1 MNRNFY
7 IPLILIL
14 IVAVFMAIS
23 GDYPLSSCILL
34 VLGAFAVLG
43 VGKKTEY
50 NFTYMWLAGLISLM
64 ICMILSIGLAKLAI
78 DIPWIRTV
86 WLWPTQ

>member
-34 VLGAFAVLG
+34 VLGAFVVLG
-43 VGKKTEY
+43 VGKKTKY
-50 NFTYMWLAGLISLM
+50 NFTYMWLAGLIFLM
-64 ICMILSIGLAKLAI
+64 VCMLLSIGLAKLAN

>member
-14 IVAVFMAIS
+14 VVAVFMALS
-23 GDYPLSSCILL
+23 GDYSVSSCILL
-34 VLGAFAVLG
+34 VLGALVVLG

-50 NFTYMWLAGLISLM
+50 NFTYMWLAGLIFLM
-64 ICMILSIGLAKLAI
+64 VCMLLSIGLAKLAN
-78 DIPWIRTV
+78 DVPWIRTV
-86 WLWPTQ
+86 WLWPMQ